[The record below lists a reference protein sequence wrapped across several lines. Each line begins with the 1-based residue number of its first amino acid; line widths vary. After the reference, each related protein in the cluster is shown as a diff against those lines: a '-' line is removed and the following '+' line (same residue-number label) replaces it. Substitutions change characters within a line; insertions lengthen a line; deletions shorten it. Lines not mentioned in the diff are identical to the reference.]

1 MILQKSVFEN
11 PEMVVSNWVQSKH
24 NSEGVMIM
32 AGRRKEPVD
41 LILIKGKSNHL
52 TKEEIEKRRAAE
64 LTAPTDN
71 IKYPKYLPKEL
82 RKEYNYYS
90 KILFELGIFSNLD
103 VDTLSRYLMAREEY
117 LKIALTLNTT
127 DPVIEVEGEYGITRT
142 PNEVYDSLRVQLN
155 TFHTHCRQLASDL
168 GLTVSSRLKLVIPKA
183 PEKEAEVSEF
193 EKRFSRI

>member
-1 MILQKSVFEN
+1 
-11 PEMVVSNWVQSKH
+11 
-24 NSEGVMIM
+24 M

-103 VDTLSRYLMAREEY
+103 VDTLSRYLMARQEY
-117 LKIALTLNTT
+117 LKISLTLNETN
-127 DPVIEVEGEYGITRT
+127 PVVWIDGMQQ

>member
-11 PEMVVSNWVQSKH
+11 PEMVVSNWAQSKH

-103 VDTLSRYLMAREEY
+103 VDTLSRYLMARQEY
-117 LKIALTLNTT
+117 LKISLSLNETN
-127 DPVIEVEGEYGITRT
+127 PVVWIDGMQQ